1 MHITSTGVLNVAL
14 WVGLVIMASP
24 VHAGTLS
31 FVNGQG
37 VWTSTACD
45 MPQGVGGAPQDPE
58 TPADDLNARSAGHAP
73 YVRSVEDAMN
83 CVAQEAENDAQVSGQ
98 IIIQEAQMLIQKLHA
113 GTLPAP
119 AYAVVAPTPPAE

>member
-1 MHITSTGVLNVAL
+1 MRITLTGALGVAL
-14 WVGLVIMASP
+14 WVGLAVMASP

-37 VWTSTACD
+37 VWTSTACG

-58 TPADDLNARSAGHAP
+58 TPADNLNARSAGHAP
-73 YVRSVEDAMN
+73 YVHSVEASMN
-83 CVAQEAENDAQVSGQ
+83 CVAQEAEHDARVSGQ
-98 IIIQEAQMLIQKLHA
+98 IILQEAQILIQKLHA

-119 AYAVVAPTPPAE
+119 AYAIVAPNPPAE